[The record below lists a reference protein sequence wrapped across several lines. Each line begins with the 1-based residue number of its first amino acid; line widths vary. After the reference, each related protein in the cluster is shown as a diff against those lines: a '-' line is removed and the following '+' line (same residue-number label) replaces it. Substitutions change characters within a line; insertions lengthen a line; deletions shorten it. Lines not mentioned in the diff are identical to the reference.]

1 MSQAKRHA
9 VLTSTFAKILDRC
22 IMLRRLASLKDSSP
36 RRPALARVIVILG
49 LTMTLGVAGSQKISV
64 AEATSQKPFDIMNI
78 KLFAY
83 NLYSWHDFE
92 CYNELIQRESN
103 WDYKAKNGS
112 HYGLGQM
119 RNKRVKYL
127 DPYTQLL
134 WHKRYIDHRY
144 NGKPCKALAHWKAKG
159 WH

>member
-1 MSQAKRHA
+1 MSQEKRHA
-9 VLTSTFAKILDRC
+9 VLTSTFAFRLDKG

-36 RRPALARVIVILG
+36 RRPALGRALVILG
-49 LTMTLGVAGSQKISV
+49 LVMTISFAGAEKIYP
-64 AEATSQKPFDIMNI
+64 ADAALQKPFDVMNI
-78 KLFAY
+78 KLYAY
-83 NLYSWHDFE
+83 NLYSWSQFE

-103 WDYKAKNGS
+103 WNYKAKNGS

-127 DPYTQLL
+127 DPYNQLL